1 MLDRVPA
8 KWLVAAVYVLGLF
21 TSLLDLTITNVA
33 LPVLAREFAAPATT
47 IAWIAT
53 SYLLSVAVCIPVSG
67 WLGDRIGTKRTF
79 LFALA
84 IFTIGSLLCGLATS
98 LGLLI
103 ACRVLQGIGG
113 GLMTP
118 VGAAMVFRAFPL
130 HERARVSSIIT
141 IPTVVAPALGPV
153 VGGYLVRD
161 WSWHWIFLVNVPI
174 GLVGL
179 LLAARGLTEY
189 RVAGTARLDLP
200 GFALAAGG
208 LAATVYALGEV
219 GARGVTAPTGLAP
232 GLLGIALL
240 VAFVLVERRV
250 AAPLIDVRLYRD
262 RLFAVGSLILF
273 FVNGGFFGIGFL
285 MPQFLQAVRGLD
297 PLTSGLATFPTAL
310 GIMLA
315 APLVGRLYP
324 IVGPRRL
331 VMVGT
336 ALAACAALAL
346 RGVGLTTDLWQI
358 RLQMLPLGVGFGFVF
373 IPLQTASFA
382 RISAALTGRAT
393 AAYNAVRQVATSC
406 GFAILATV
414 LAARLVAYDG
424 ALGDPARSAGAVAA
438 FHDAFL
444 TAALLDLLALGT
456 AVLIS
461 DRLAAGTMRRTSA
474 LTIPEEAVSVR
485 AALAAE

>member
-1 MLDRVPA
+1 M
-8 KWLVAAVYVLGLF
+8 
-21 TSLLDLTITNVA
+21 
-33 LPVLAREFAAPATT
+33 
-47 IAWIAT
+47 
-53 SYLLSVAVCIPVSG
+53 
-67 WLGDRIGTKRTF
+67 
-79 LFALA
+79 
-84 IFTIGSLLCGLATS
+84 
-98 LGLLI
+98 
-103 ACRVLQGIGG
+103 
-113 GLMTP
+113 
-118 VGAAMVFRAFPL
+118 
-130 HERARVSSIIT
+130 
-141 IPTVVAPALGPV
+141 
-153 VGGYLVRD
+153 
-161 WSWHWIFLVNVPI
+161 
-174 GLVGL
+174 
-179 LLAARGLTEY
+179 
-189 RVAGTARLDLP
+189 
-200 GFALAAGG
+200 
-208 LAATVYALGEV
+208 
-219 GARGVTAPTGLAP
+219 P

-273 FVNGGFFGIGFL
+273 FVNGGFFGIAFL

-331 VMVGT
+331 VMAGA

-406 GFAILATV
+406 GFAVLATV

-424 ALGDPARSAGAVAA
+424 ALGDPARSTGAVAA

-444 TAALLDLLALGT
+444 AAALLDLLALGT
-456 AVLIS
+456 ATLIS
-461 DRLAAGTMRRTSA
+461 DRLAVGTMRRA
-474 LTIPEEAVSVR
+474 AAPIAEEVAPAGVS
-485 AALAAE
+485 LAAE